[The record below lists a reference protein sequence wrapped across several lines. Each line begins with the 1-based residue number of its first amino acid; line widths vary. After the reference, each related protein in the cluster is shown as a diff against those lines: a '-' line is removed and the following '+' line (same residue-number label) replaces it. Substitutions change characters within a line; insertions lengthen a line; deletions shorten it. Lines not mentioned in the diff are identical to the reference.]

1 MRDLNYLAV
10 TVSAVAAFFLSS
22 AWYIVFAGLTD
33 EASSGRD
40 DGRPEPWQ
48 ILVELAR
55 SAVVA
60 SLLAG
65 LTLQLGITTWTGSGL
80 LALSLWVGF
89 PVVLLTGSVI
99 WEDVPV
105 KTAAL
110 HAGDWLFKLVL
121 IAVIV
126 GVWQAA

>member
-10 TVSAVAAFFLSS
+10 AVASVAAFFLSS
-22 AWYIVFAGLTD
+22 AWYLVFAGQTD
-33 EASSGRD
+33 DATSGRD
-40 DGRPEPWQ
+40 DGRPQPWR
-48 ILVELAR
+48 ILVELTR

-65 LTLQLGITTWTGSGL
+65 LTVRLGITTWTGSGL
-80 LALSLWVGF
+80 LALTMWIGF

-110 HAGDWLFKLVL
+110 HAGDWLLKLVL
-121 IAVIV
+121 IAMIV
-126 GVWQAA
+126 GMWQAA

>member
-1 MRDLNYLAV
+1 MRDVNFLAV
-10 TVSAVAAFFLSS
+10 AVASLAAFFLSS
-22 AWYIVFAGLTD
+22 AWYIVFAGQTAD
-33 EASSGRD
+33 ASSGRD
-40 DGRPEPWQ
+40 DGQPEPWR

-65 LTLQLGITTWTGSGL
+65 LTVQLGITTGTGSGL
-80 LALSLWVGF
+80 LALTMWIGF

-99 WEDVPV
+99 WENVPV

-110 HAGDWLFKLVL
+110 HAGDWFLKLVL
-121 IAVIV
+121 IAVVV
-126 GVWQAA
+126 GMWQTA